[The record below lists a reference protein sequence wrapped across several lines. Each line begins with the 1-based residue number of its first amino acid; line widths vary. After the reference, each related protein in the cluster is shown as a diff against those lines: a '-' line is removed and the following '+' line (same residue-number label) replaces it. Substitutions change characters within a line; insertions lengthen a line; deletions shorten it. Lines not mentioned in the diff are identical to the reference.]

1 MTDRTDPIRIFI
13 GTDDTQGVPTEVL
26 KHSILS
32 RTDADV
38 EFTELCDLQTGLEH
52 HFYTGFSFYRWGI
65 PAFCNFTGRAL
76 YLDADIVVLCDIRE
90 LWEMPLG
97 AHSHLCRPRPPFR
110 FRRWRIRRLGG
121 AYTSVMLIDCERARK
136 WDFEAWCRRADDDPV
151 FYKQVMACLPGSE
164 TARQRGDLP
173 RAFND
178 LDDYAPNRTRI
189 LHYTD
194 LRNQPWKKAGHRYE
208 HVFRAA
214 LRAACKAGALDV
226 QAVRDD
232 VARGVIHDRMVGW
245 CTEDADSLPN
255 SRHHREVA
263 SATRR
268 R

>member
-1 MTDRTDPIRIFI
+1 MTDRTEPIRIFI
-13 GTDDTQGVPTEVL
+13 GTDETQGVPTAVL

-32 RTDADV
+32 RTAADV
-38 EFTELCDLQTGLEH
+38 EIRELRDLRTGLEDR
-52 HFYTGFSFYRWGI
+52 FYTGFSFYRWGI
-65 PAFCNFTGRAL
+65 PAFCDYTGRAL

-97 AHSHLCRPRPPFR
+97 EHSHLCRPRPAFR
-110 FRRWRIRRLGG
+110 FRRWRLERLGG
-121 AYTSVMLIDCERARK
+121 AYASVMLIDCERAR
-136 WDFEAWCRRADDDPV
+136 WDFRAWCERAARDPR
-151 FYKQVMACLPGSE
+151 FYKQVMWCLPGSE
-164 TARQRGDLP
+164 TSRQRGDLP

-178 LDDYAPNRTRI
+178 LDDHAPHRTRI

-194 LRNQPWKKAGHRYE
+194 LPNQPWKKVGHRHE

-245 CTEDADSLPN
+245 CTEDDETLPHR
-255 SRHHREVA
+255 RHGREVV